1 MNTEQLKELG
11 LNDNQIQEVFKLRG
25 QEIEQANANKQA
37 LEAQQAENEN
47 LKNQIKE
54 ANKQI
59 SDFKE
64 LDIDSI
70 KQRASEY
77 ETKYQESE
85 SKRKQELEDLNLQHS
100 IDLGLIKAG
109 TKNSKAT
116 KALLDYD
123 ALRASKNLEND
134 INSQIESLKESDSYL
149 FKGTEESQQ
158 PSMAKGNAIDTNK
171 DVSEMTYAEML
182 EANKKGL
189 L

>member
-11 LNDNQIQEVFKLRG
+11 LTEEQIQNVFKLRG
-25 QEIEQANANKQA
+25 QEIEQANATQQA
-37 LEAQQAENEN
+37 LEAQQAENAN

-70 KQRASEY
+70 KQKASEY

-109 TKNSKAT
+109 AKNAKAT

-149 FKGTEESQQ
+149 FEGKEQESKQ
-158 PSMAKGNAIDTNK
+158 PISKGNTISDNK
-171 DVSEMTYAEML
+171 PLEEMTYAEML
-182 EANKKGL
+182 ELNRKGQL
-189 L
+189 